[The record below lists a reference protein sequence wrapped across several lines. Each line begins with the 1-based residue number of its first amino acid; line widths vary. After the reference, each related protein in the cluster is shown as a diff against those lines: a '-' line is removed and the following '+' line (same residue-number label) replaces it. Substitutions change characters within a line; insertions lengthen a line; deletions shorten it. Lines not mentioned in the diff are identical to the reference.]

1 MSWKFQME
9 PDPLCAKIEEEVHN
23 MTEIDANRYF
33 CEKSKTARE
42 LFDNERGHFLYSW
55 KSWIGWVP
63 GKAIMSHEKDC
74 NWFESNGYRK
84 LKPYG
89 Y

>member
-1 MSWKFQME
+1 ME

-33 CEKSKTARE
+33 C
-42 LFDNERGHFLYSW
+42 HFLYSW

>member
-1 MSWKFQME
+1 ME
-9 PDPLCAKIEEEVHN
+9 PDPLCPKIEEEVHN

-33 CEKSKTARE
+33 CEESETAKE
-42 LFDNERGHFLYSW
+42 LFYVGRGHFLYSW
-55 KSWIGWVP
+55 KHWIGWLP
-63 GKAIMSHEKDC
+63 GKTIMSHENDC
-74 NWFESNGYRK
+74 KWFRSEGYPK